1 MTRIS
6 NYRRLSS
13 LGDNPRNVANVVN
26 NILDGKVNSTGSVT
40 LTNSSA
46 TTTLSDDR
54 IGEDSVI
61 LFMPTSSDA
70 SSVNIHVTARQK
82 GQATLNHASATTTRS
97 FDYVIFG

>member
-61 LFMPTSSDA
+61 LFMPTTSDIKA
-70 SSVNIHVTARQK
+70 KI
-82 GQATLNHASATTTRS
+82 G
-97 FDYVIFG
+97 Y

>member
-1 MTRIS
+1 MTRVS
-6 NYRRLSS
+6 NYKRLSP
-13 LGDNPRNVANVVN
+13 LGDEPRTIATVVN
-26 NILDGKVNSTGSVT
+26 NILDGKVNSTGSIT

-61 LFMPTSSDA
+61 LFMPTTSDA
-70 SSVNIHVTARQK
+70 SSTNIYVTARQK

-97 FDYVIFG
+97 YEYVIFG

>member
-1 MTRIS
+1 MTR
-6 NYRRLSS
+6 NNFRRLSV
-13 LGDNPRNVANVVN
+13 LGDDDLTTANVVN
-26 NILDGKVNSTGSVT
+26 GILDGKVNSTGSVT

-54 IGEDSVI
+54 IGDDSVI

-70 SSVNIHVTARQK
+70 STVTIHVTGRQK

>member
-1 MTRIS
+1 MTRVN
-6 NYRRLSS
+6 NYKRLSP
-13 LGDNPRNVANVVN
+13 LGDEPRTISRVVN

-54 IGEDSVI
+54 IGADSVI
-61 LFMPTSSDA
+61 LFMPTTSHA
-70 SSVNIHVTARQK
+70 SSENIHVTARQK
-82 GQATLNHASATTTRS
+82 GQATLNHANASTTRS

>member
-1 MTRIS
+1 MTRVS
-6 NYRRLSS
+6 NYKRLSP
-13 LGDNPRNVANVVN
+13 LGDEPRTIATVVN

-61 LFMPTSSDA
+61 LFMPTTSDA
-70 SSVNIHVTARQK
+70 SSTNIYVTARQK

-97 FDYVIFG
+97 YEYVIFG

>member
-1 MTRIS
+1 MTRVS
-6 NYRRLSS
+6 NYKRLSP
-13 LGDNPRNVANVVN
+13 LGDEPRTIATVVN

-61 LFMPTSSDA
+61 LFMPTTSDA
-70 SSVNIHVTARQK
+70 SSENIYVTARQK
-82 GQATLNHASATTTRS
+82 GQATLNHGNDTTTRS
-97 FDYVIFG
+97 YEYVIFG

>member
-1 MTRIS
+1 MTRVN
-6 NYRRLSS
+6 NYKRLSP
-13 LGDNPRNVANVVN
+13 LGEEPRVISTVVN
-26 NILDGKVNSTGSVT
+26 NILDGKVNSTGSIT
-40 LTNSSA
+40 LTNSST

-61 LFMPTSSDA
+61 LFMPTTADA
-70 SSVNIHVTARQK
+70 SSVNIHVTGRQK

>member
-1 MTRIS
+1 MTR
-6 NYRRLSS
+6 NNFRRLSV
-13 LGDNPRNVANVVN
+13 LGDDELTTANVVN
-26 NILDGKVNSTGSVT
+26 GILDGKVNSTGSVT

-54 IGEDSVI
+54 IGDDSVI
-61 LFMPTSSDA
+61 LFMPTTSDA
-70 SSVNIHVTARQK
+70 STVTIHVTGRQK